1 MKNVLQNSKLNNN
14 NNGNRRFNETTS
26 PNFKMID
33 GSTLS
38 KISITSMKL
47 FDSSDN
53 DSNYSVDQRSL
64 PKIKSTINNYTK
76 LADMKKLNKINFT
89 THQSSNI
96 ISNSPRLEKQF
107 SDLFKKSA
115 SVLTSRGGGNTN
127 INPSLP
133 SISTNSNKP
142 VIVNQP
148 ILPKPNDVLSSL
160 RLSSMVDQV
169 NELKSTSRKK
179 QPLIEFFNNLKKEN
193 IKFNE
198 RRKRLNL
205 NLIHLASTLPNK
217 SANNKL
223 NHASSSTL
231 NSSYQIPQKDT
242 STRQIIT
249 KNPVKQNTSHPL
261 MEAATA
267 AAAVARQEKII
278 QKSLLF
284 NNNLN
289 YDQFSESSE
298 TIRLLAPNPSV
309 NTSIRDLNEFSSS
322 NTIKSS
328 EYDDDDEDDFD
339 EIDFDF
345 DLNDNNN
352 NNNELMMKQA
362 KNVQNH
368 NQQINDEF
376 TSYFQLVKNR
386 KLNLIDESSYKYN
399 RFNI

>member
-169 NELKSTSRKK
+169 NELKSKSRKK

-193 IKFNE
+193 MKFNDVQAGYIRE
-198 RRKRLNL
+198 LIMKYKTLLSFGNFEYEKVYYSKLINENYLLNT
-205 NLIHLASTLPNK
+205 NETFWS
-217 SANNKL
+217 
-223 NHASSSTL
+223 
-231 NSSYQIPQKDT
+231 
-242 STRQIIT
+242 
-249 KNPVKQNTSHPL
+249 
-261 MEAATA
+261 
-267 AAAVARQEKII
+267 
-278 QKSLLF
+278 SLLTNSVVFF
-284 NNNLN
+284 N
-289 YDQFSESSE
+289 YIIF
-298 TIRLLAPNPSV
+298 R
-309 NTSIRDLNEFSSS
+309 
-322 NTIKSS
+322 
-328 EYDDDDEDDFD
+328 
-339 EIDFDF
+339 
-345 DLNDNNN
+345 
-352 NNNELMMKQA
+352 
-362 KNVQNH
+362 
-368 NQQINDEF
+368 
-376 TSYFQLVKNR
+376 
-386 KLNLIDESSYKYN
+386 
-399 RFNI
+399 